1 VRLQLDRRPDSLTVP
16 AAAVQRGQ
24 DNTYVWVV
32 DAENKAENVPV
43 HVVQIADGTAV
54 VDKGLTAGQRVVV
67 DGQYK
72 LKPGA
77 TIVEPPPAAKNA
89 DGKDG
94 KKAASGSSN

>member
-1 VRLQLDRRPDSLTVP
+1 
-16 AAAVQRGQ
+16 
-24 DNTYVWVV
+24 
-32 DAENKAENVPV
+32 
-43 HVVQIADGTAV
+43 
-54 VDKGLTAGQRVVV
+54 VV

-77 TIVEPPPAAKNA
+77 TIIEPPPAAKNA